1 MGKNQLNVLGLIL
14 MLLGTVV
21 AAVLD
26 PFVIG
31 LVIVILGAVAFV
43 VAATSKRP

>member
-1 MGKNQLNVLGLIL
+1 MQYPDYVATGARIMETLGVVA

-26 PFVIG
+26 
-31 LVIVILGAVAFV
+31 A
-43 VAATSKRP
+43 